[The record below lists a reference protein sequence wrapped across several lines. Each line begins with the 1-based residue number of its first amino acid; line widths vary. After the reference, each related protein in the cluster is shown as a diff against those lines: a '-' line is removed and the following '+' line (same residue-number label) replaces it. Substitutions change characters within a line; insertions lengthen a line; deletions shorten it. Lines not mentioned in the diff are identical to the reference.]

1 MLREFALC
9 VRRGV
14 SSGVP
19 NTRGGQKDPTFRMC
33 DGECEAVSPR
43 QEEGKKGVCRA
54 ESLRRVEGKIRVC
67 QAESPRREEGNGG
80 KEERSE
86 MAHRAQVSKLQW
98 AVRGEDLSNL
108 RNLLNSDKTLVNAVD
123 YDQRTPLHVAAL
135 FDCRSSARVLLM
147 QVRLPINKIPE
158 MCLFCFLGCYC
169 CCCWGSVYTIEE
181 F

>member
-1 MLREFALC
+1 MLREFAQC
-9 VRRGV
+9 VLQRGV

-19 NTRGGQKDPTFRMC
+19 KTRGGQKDPTFRMC
-33 DGECEAVSPR
+33 NGECQAESPR

-54 ESLRRVEGKIRVC
+54 ESLRRVEGKRRVC
-67 QAESPRREEGNGG
+67 QAESPRREEGNGC

-86 MAHRAQVSKLQW
+86 MADRAQVSKLQW

-135 FDCRSSARVLLM
+135 FDCRTSARVLLM
-147 QVRLPINKIPE
+147 QVGLTINKIPE
-158 MCLFCFLGCYC
+158 MCLFYFLGCC
-169 CCCWGSVYTIEE
+169 CCCWGPVCTIEE